1 MKDYVA
7 DNPSEGCIAFIK
19 EENTWSGEKV
29 SPTLAEYA
37 DKARKDKAP
46 NDWLCNHVSLA
57 GSPKSNA
64 QYLNPIATEYIL
76 SNPGRTAIVMLDYAC
91 DDAIG
96 GDVLVNAI
104 VNQNV
109 RYKQAAK

>member
-1 MKDYVA
+1 VKA
-7 DNPSEGCIAFIK
+7 ASFKA
-19 EENTWSGEKV
+19 
-29 SPTLAEYA
+29 YA

-57 GSPKSNA
+57 GSPKCNA
-64 QYLNPIATEYIL
+64 QYLNPIAAEYIL
-76 SNPGRTAIVMLDYAC
+76 SNPGRT
-91 DDAIG
+91 
-96 GDVLVNAI
+96 AI